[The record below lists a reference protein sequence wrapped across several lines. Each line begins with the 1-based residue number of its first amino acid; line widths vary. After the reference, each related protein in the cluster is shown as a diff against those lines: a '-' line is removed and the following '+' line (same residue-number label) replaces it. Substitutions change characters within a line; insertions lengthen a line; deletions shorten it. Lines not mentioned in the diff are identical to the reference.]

1 MTALFYMSDP
11 SPVSDLAYTD
21 TAPGL
26 PHIND
31 DVHILCIILMNVVT
45 PTTKAEAGAV
55 LLIVKTPSRFAT
67 PLKARDTHNRLL

>member
-11 SPVSDLAYTD
+11 SPVSDLTYTD

-26 PHIND
+26 PHNND
-31 DVHILCIILMNVVT
+31 AIHILCIILMNVVT
-45 PTTKAEAGAV
+45 PTTKAETGVV

-67 PLKARDTHNRLL
+67 PWKTRDTHNRLL